1 MTSVDGPALEGVI
14 RRRGSFL
21 LTCAE
26 WMTSPGLTVV
36 VGLNGAGKTTL
47 LRLLAGL
54 DAPSEGTAHTT
65 SETVLL
71 PQGARLETRERVS
84 SALHYIAG
92 LRGVERRH
100 RADAVE
106 HALRAA
112 GLSGKRDE
120 RLRDLSGGW
129 HQRALVAQCLL
140 GRARV
145 LLLDE
150 PTASLDVGAA
160 RSIWTLL
167 STISQEV
174 AVVIST
180 HEASAAV
187 EFADRVVVISDG
199 VVDAPRDGPALR
211 RALQDHPGSPESF
224 LLTLLTEGTGPAG
237 SATTGSSTTGSATTG
252 TATS

>member
-1 MTSVDGPALEGVI
+1 MTTKPLTSVEGPALESVVH
-14 RRRGSFL
+14 RRGRFV
-21 LTCAE
+21 LTCRE
-26 WMTSPGLTVV
+26 WTTSPGLTVV

-54 DAPSEGTAHTT
+54 DAPWRGTAHTT
-65 SETVLL
+65 GATALL

-84 SALHYIAG
+84 SAFLYIAG

-100 RADAVE
+100 RQQAVD
-106 HALRAA
+106 HALLIA
-112 GLSGKRDE
+112 GLGDQRHE

-129 HQRALVAQCLL
+129 HQRAMVAQCLL
-140 GRARV
+140 ARARV

-160 RSIWTLL
+160 RGIWALL

-199 VVDAPRDGPALR
+199 VVDAPRDGRGLR
-211 RALQDHPGSPESF
+211 EAMRNHSGSPESF
-224 LLTLLTEGTGPAG
+224 LLALLTDGT
-237 SATTGSSTTGSATTG
+237 STTGSG
-252 TATS
+252 TAGSGTS

>member
-1 MTSVDGPALEGVI
+1 VEGPVLENVVQ
-14 RRRGSFL
+14 RRGSFI
-21 LTCAE
+21 LTCGE
-26 WMTSPGLTVV
+26 WTTGSGLTVV

-47 LRLLAGL
+47 LRLLAGV
-54 DAPSEGTAHTT
+54 DSPSEGTAHTT
-65 SETVLL
+65 RASVLL
-71 PQGARLETRERVS
+71 PQGARLETRERVP
-84 SALHYIAG
+84 SALRYIAG
-92 LRGVERRH
+92 LRGVERRQ
-100 RADAVE
+100 RAHAVDQ
-106 HALRAA
+106 ALRAA
-112 GLSGKRDE
+112 GLWDQRHE

-167 STISQEV
+167 STLSKDV
-174 AVVIST
+174 AVVMST

-199 VVDAPRDGPALR
+199 VVDAPRDGAGLR
-211 RALQDHPGSPESF
+211 EAMQHHPGSPESF
-224 LLTLLTEGTGPAG
+224 LLALLTDGVD
-237 SATTGSSTTGSATTG
+237 
-252 TATS
+252 TS

>member
-1 MTSVDGPALEGVI
+1 LTLVGGPTLEGVV
-14 RRRGSFL
+14 RRRGSFT
-21 LTCAE
+21 LTCHE
-26 WMTSPGLTVV
+26 WTTSSGLTVV

-54 DAPSEGTAHTT
+54 DTPSAGTAHTT
-65 SETVLL
+65 GTSVLL

-84 SALHYIAG
+84 SALHYIAA
-92 LRGVERRH
+92 LRGVERRD
-100 RADAVE
+100 RAAAVGR
-106 HALRAA
+106 ALRAA
-112 GLSGKRDE
+112 GLWDKRHE

-140 GRARV
+140 GRRGV

-167 STISQEV
+167 SALSKDV

-187 EFADRVVVISDG
+187 EFADQIVVVSDG
-199 VVDAPRDGPALR
+199 VVHAPRDGPGLR
-211 RALQDHPGSPESF
+211 DAMQHHDGSPESF
-224 LLTLLTEGTGPAG
+224 LLALLTERT
-237 SATTGSSTTGSATTG
+237 STS
-252 TATS
+252 